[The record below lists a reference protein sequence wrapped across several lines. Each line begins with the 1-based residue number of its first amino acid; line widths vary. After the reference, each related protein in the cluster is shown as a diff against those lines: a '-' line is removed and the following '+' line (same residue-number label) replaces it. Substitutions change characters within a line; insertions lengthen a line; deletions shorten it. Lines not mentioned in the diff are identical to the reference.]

1 MKLLNCR
8 SCHSKK
14 LLNLFSLGKIHFT
27 GKFSKFPNKVKKG
40 ELGLVICSYCKL
52 VQLNTN
58 FDLKYLYGP
67 DYGYRTGI
75 NNTMTIHVRDLVKK
89 LCKKYKVKKGDAVLD
104 IASNDGTLLNFYNK
118 NIITFGIDPLIKK
131 YIRFYKK
138 INYKVSNFFNYK
150 YVSSKY
156 QKKFKIITALSVFYD
171 AQKPVKFLK
180 DIEKLLDKEGIAII
194 EFADLESI
202 IKYNMFDTICHEH
215 LEYYSTKVL
224 LNMINNNN
232 LKLIDIKTN
241 KINGSSKQYYISKKN
256 ATHRINSKIIKK
268 IILSEAILNLEKKNT
283 YVNFKKKIDKV
294 KTVLKNKIIEIKKR
308 GKTIHGYGASTK
320 GNVLLQYFE
329 LDNTTIDYIAE
340 RNPKKYN
347 YYTPGSKIK
356 IISENKSRSLK
367 PDYYLVLP
375 WHFKKEIIKREK
387 NTINRG
393 SSFIFPLPNIQTVSQ
408 N

>member
-1 MKLLNCR
+1 MKVLNCR
-8 SCHSKK
+8 SCYSKN
-14 LLNLFSLGKIHFT
+14 LSDLFSLGKIHFT
-27 GKFSKFPNKVKKG
+27 GKFSKFPNKIKKG
-40 ELGLVICSYCKL
+40 ELGLIICNDCKL

-75 NNTMTIHVRDLVKK
+75 NNTMTIHVRNLVRK
-89 LCKKYKVKKGDAVLD
+89 LSNKYKLEKGDAVLD

-118 NIITFGIDPLIKK
+118 NIITFGIDPLIRK
-131 YIRFYKK
+131 YSKFYKK

-150 YVSSKY
+150 YVKSKY

-171 AQKPVKFLK
+171 TQKPIEFLK
-180 DIEKLLDKEGIAII
+180 DIEKLLDKEGIAVI

-215 LEYYSTKVL
+215 LEYYTTSVL
-224 LNMINNNN
+224 LNMINKNN
-232 LKLIDIKTN
+232 LKLIDIKKN
-241 KINGSSKQYYISKKN
+241 KINGSSKQYYICKKN
-256 ATHRINSKIIKK
+256 AAYRINSKIIKK
-268 IILSEAILNLEKKNT
+268 IISSEAILHLDKRKT
-283 YVNFKKKIDKV
+283 FINFKKKIDKV
-294 KTVLKNKIIEIKKR
+294 KTILKKKITKIKKR

-329 LDNTTIDYIAE
+329 LDSSTIDYIAE

-347 YYTPGSKIK
+347 HFTPGSKIK
-356 IISENKSRSLK
+356 IISENRSRSFK

-375 WHFKKEIIKREK
+375 WHFKKEIIKRER
-387 NTINRG
+387 NTINKG
-393 SSFIFPLPNIQTVSQ
+393 SSFIFPLPNMQTVSK

>member
-8 SCHSKK
+8 SCYSKK
-14 LLNLFSLGKIHFT
+14 LLDLFSLGKIHFT
-27 GKFSKFPNKVKKG
+27 GKFSKFPNKIKKG
-40 ELGLVICSYCKL
+40 ELGLIMCNYCKL

-75 NNTMTIHVRDLVKK
+75 NKTMKVHVRNLVKN
-89 LCKKYKVKKGDAVLD
+89 LANKYKLKKGDAVLD

-131 YIRFYKK
+131 YIKFYKK

-150 YVSSKY
+150 YVKSKY
-156 QKKFKIITALSVFYD
+156 KKKFKIITALSVFYD
-171 AQKPVKFLK
+171 AQKPVKFLN
-180 DIEKLLDKEGIAII
+180 DIAKLLDKEGIAVI

-215 LEYYSTKVL
+215 LEYYSTAVL
-224 LNMINNNN
+224 LDMINNNN
-232 LKLIDIKTN
+232 LKLIDIKKN
-241 KINGSSKQYYISKKN
+241 KINGSSKQYYICKKN
-256 ATHRINSKIIKK
+256 AAHQINSRVIKK
-268 IILSEAILNLEKKNT
+268 IILAEKKLHLDEKKT
-283 YVNFKKKIDKV
+283 FVSFKKKIDKV
-294 KTVLKNKIIEIKKR
+294 KHILTNKITKIKER

-329 LDNTTIDYIAE
+329 LDNLTIDYIAE

-347 YYTPGSKIK
+347 HYTPGSKIK
-356 IISENKSRSLK
+356 IISENRSRSLK

-387 NTINRG
+387 NTINKG
-393 SSFIFPLPNIQTVSQ
+393 SSFIFPLPNIETVGK

>member
-89 LCKKYKVKKGDAVLD
+89 LSKKYKVKKGDAVLD

-131 YIRFYKK
+131 YIKFYKK

-180 DIEKLLDKEGIAII
+180 DIEKLLDKEGIAVI

-241 KINGSSKQYYISKKN
+241 KINGSSKQYYICKKN
-256 ATHRINSKIIKK
+256 ATHQINSKIIKK